1 MNMALAA
8 RYVPV
13 GVAVAG
19 ASLIAITPVA
29 PLLPDIQV
37 RAVELSAAS
46 EGILDYAQGIVGGL
60 ENALSGASGASD
72 SIGDLLNPFAGL
84 FNLADPTP
92 YTLIGPAQLFTDTV
106 ASLQG
111 LAQQFLA
118 APFPILTQ
126 ILANQA
132 ASFTAIGA
140 AAEESFQNL
149 VSYVTTELPG
159 NLQSVWMD
167 FSSGDIQ
174 DGLFNLVID
183 YLFLDP
189 VLQLFPLISALE
201 TAVETPFANLS
212 AAVSTGLG
220 DSLLPILGLIEPV
233 ASVVWA
239 IGGIGNNLVNAV
251 DTGSFAAILQNFAL
265 APTTLADAFLNGVPS
280 DSLFGLLSAQDGPLG
295 ALLGLAEDIAQAI
308 TPAASSAAAVD
319 PGTMLTDITSVLNPS
334 TELSDLSQIFDGG
347 SLSTLLDPANITSLL
362 PIDLVPNLVADFSSA
377 F

>member
-1 MNMALAA
+1 MNMELVS

-19 ASLIAITPVA
+19 ASLIAVTPVA
-29 PLLPDIQV
+29 PPLPDIQV
-37 RAVELSAAS
+37 PAVQLSAAS
-46 EGILDYAQGIVGGL
+46 EGILDDAQGIVGGL
-60 ENALSGASGASD
+60 ENALSGASGASG

-118 APFPILTQ
+118 APFPIITQ
-126 ILANQA
+126 ILANQE
-132 ASFTAIGA
+132 ASFSAIGA
-140 AAEESFQNL
+140 AAQESIQNL

-183 YLFLDP
+183 YLFLEP
-189 VLQLFPLISALE
+189 LLQFFPLISAFE

-212 AAVSTGLG
+212 AAVSAGLG
-220 DSLLPILGLIEPV
+220 DSLLPILGLIEPA

-251 DTGSFAAILQNFAL
+251 DTGNFAAILQNFAL

-280 DSLFGLLSAQDGPLG
+280 DSLFGLLSADSGPIG
-295 ALLGLAEDIAQAI
+295 ALLGWLEDIAQAI
-308 TPAASSAAAVD
+308 TPGADGAAALD
-319 PGTMLTDITSVLNPS
+319 PGTVLTDITSVLNPG
-334 TELSDLSQIFDGG
+334 TVLSDFSSILDGG
-347 SLSTLLDPANITSLL
+347 SLSTL
-362 PIDLVPNLVADFSSA
+362 VPNLVGDFLSA